1 MAHAQPVAG
10 NSAWQAGLLHL
21 DGPPLL
27 SLLASSKI
35 CTTTEDGVPSLTPP
49 VVTANGVCKKEVAG
63 ISTSALEALTLAM
76 LAATLLGGLSRETS
90 LSPIPVPG
98 SRGRFIE
105 ALGRPMSD
113 LHAVRKLISNFG
125 DWLDTQSR

>member
-21 DGPPLL
+21 DGPPLP
-27 SLLASSKI
+27 SLLAPSKI
-35 CTTTEDGVPSLTPP
+35 CTTAEDGVPSLTPP
-49 VVTANGVCKKEVAG
+49 VVTANGVCRKEVRG

-98 SRGRFIE
+98 SRGLFIE
-105 ALGRPMSD
+105 TLGRPIAD
-113 LHAVRKLISNFG
+113 LHAVRKLISNFS